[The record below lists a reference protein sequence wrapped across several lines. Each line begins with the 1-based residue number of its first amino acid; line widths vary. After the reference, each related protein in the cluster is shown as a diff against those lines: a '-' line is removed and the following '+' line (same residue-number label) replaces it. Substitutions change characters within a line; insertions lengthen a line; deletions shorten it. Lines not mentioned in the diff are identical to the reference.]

1 MLEGAR
7 PPDLEQALAALQ
19 GARREGGWIHLL
31 DHAAWS
37 DALRA
42 LVGCLPGGASV
53 VVLAEPASPSSDPG
67 VYQRLWDRSDDLA
80 PALAAWRSGAADWPL
95 LQPGELV
102 RLA

>member
-1 MLEGAR
+1 MLEGAC
-7 PPDLEQALAALQ
+7 PPALEQALAALQ

-31 DHAAWS
+31 DHEPWS

-53 VVLAEPASPSSDPG
+53 VVLAEPASPSSDPR

-80 PALAAWRSGAADWPL
+80 AALAAWRSGAADWPP

-102 RLA
+102 RLG